1 MKKITLTPIVTAG
14 RYTLMLAFMALAFT
28 ACRTAEVAVTN
39 DLKSVST
46 EYSVKGRQGFQ
57 IGQVLTF
64 GDYTT
69 SKVKRGWTF
78 SYSIPFVARFNGARE
93 KLSFQQFG
101 PGGRSA
107 EVAFVS
113 RFRDVDV
120 SPVREYFSLS
130 TNYRNYFAGGI
141 ELSGSKE
148 GWEFILHNVDGGRT
162 LKNTTL
168 GFIRSNTDG
177 TRITIVGLRELEGGS
192 KLANPTSVYGY
203 EFQLDGQTIG
213 AVSTLNNGKVW
224 LKDNIHPEL
233 KLVLASVSSGL
244 MLRHNVE
251 ETHEQLSMN
260 N

>member
-1 MKKITLTPIVTAG
+1 MKNQPFLLNSAG
-14 RYTLMLAFMALAFT
+14 RATLLFAFFAAAFT

-39 DLKSVST
+39 DLKSGAAV
-46 EYSVKGRQGFQ
+46 YPVKGRQGFQ
-57 IGQVLTF
+57 IGQVLQF

-113 RFRDVDV
+113 RFRDVDI

-130 TNYRNYFAGGI
+130 TNYKNYFAGGI

-148 GWEFILHNVDGGRT
+148 GWEFIVHNVDGGRT
-162 LKNTTL
+162 LKNNTM
-168 GFIRSNTDG
+168 GFVRSSSDG
-177 TRITIVGLRELEGGS
+177 TRIDIVGIRELEGGS
-192 KLANPTSVYGY
+192 PMMTAMNVYGY
-203 EFQLDGQTIG
+203 EFRLDGKTIG
-213 AVSTLNNGKVW
+213 AVSTVNNGKVW
-224 LKDNIHPEL
+224 MKENIHPEL

-251 ETHEQLSMN
+251 ETHEQLTLN
-260 N
+260 Q